1 MIHATNRRT
10 ILQTLAAVVAVAAEG
25 KSADVSDQVIQRD
38 QARKQSEAF
47 GDLRFFVEGSTG
59 QLKGLT
65 VGSLELEPGQSPH
78 PPHTHPEEEL
88 MIITEGSGEITI
100 EGKVSKVN
108 PGSVMYAGAN
118 GLHGIVN
125 TTSAPLTFYWVKWL
139 AK

>member
-1 MIHATNRRT
+1 MIQATNRRT
-10 ILQTLAAVVAVAAEG
+10 ILQTLTAGLALTAEG

-65 VGSLELEPGQSPH
+65 VGSLELKPGQSPH

-88 MIITEGSGEITI
+88 MIMTEGSGEITLQ
-100 EGKVSKVN
+100 GKVTKVG
-108 PGSVMYAGAN
+108 PGTVMYAAAN
-118 GLHGIVN
+118 SLHGIVN
-125 TTSAPLTFYWVKWL
+125 TTTAPLAFFWVKWL